1 MLFIQTGV
9 IGVLGCSSARYYLI
23 SQCPWRLT
31 SEDMCEDI
39 REANMWKV
47 LNKCYF
53 KSLYAERKENMK
65 RKALVK
71 IPSLSPV
78 WLFVT
83 PWTSACQLP
92 CPSPIPG
99 VYSNSCPL
107 SQWCHPTISSSVV
120 PISSCLQSFPALGS
134 FQMSQFFSSDGESIG
149 VTASASVLPVNIQ
162 DWFPLG

>member
-23 SQCPWRLT
+23 SQCLWRLT

-39 REANMWKV
+39 RKANMWKV

-78 WLFVT
+78 
-83 PWTSACQLP
+83 
-92 CPSPIPG
+92 
-99 VYSNSCPL
+99 
-107 SQWCHPTISSSVV
+107 
-120 PISSCLQSFPALGS
+120 
-134 FQMSQFFSSDGESIG
+134 
-149 VTASASVLPVNIQ
+149 
-162 DWFPLG
+162 